1 MSQLQNLYTEHFGM
15 TGRPFSG
22 LADGDV
28 IHWGQSQ
35 VRALAALEY
44 GLMAG
49 AAFTVI
55 TGAAGAGKTSLLLH
69 LIDNADDSLKIAM
82 VTGLRRDAGSVLP
95 WILQALGEGVTGDEA
110 ETVLFTRIQDHLI
123 EEYAAGRRVVLVF
136 DEAQN
141 LSVAALDEL
150 RVLTNI
156 NTARDQL
163 VQIVLCGQPA
173 LRDVLQRPDLA
184 GLDQRV
190 AAWGHLGALTRED
203 LDGYVVTRLKA
214 AGGPADLFTG
224 AALDLVHEAA
234 QGLPRP
240 VNQLCELALVY
251 AMTGGGAKIGTDSIG
266 QVLEDGLFLPP
277 APSAATAPPGHAIP
291 REGRLRLA
299 AG

>member
-1 MSQLQNLYTEHFGM
+1 MSQLQSLYKEHFGM

-22 LADGDV
+22 LADASV
-28 IHWGQSQ
+28 IHWGKSQ
-35 VRALAALEY
+35 IRAQAALEY

-55 TGAAGAGKTSLLLH
+55 TGAAGSGKTSLLLN
-69 LIDNADDSLKIAM
+69 LVENADASVRVAM

-95 WILQALGEGVTGDEA
+95 WILQALGEDVTGDEA
-110 ETVLFTRIQDHLI
+110 ETALHTRVQDLLI
-123 EEYAAGRRVVLVF
+123 EDYAAGRRVALVF

-150 RVLTNI
+150 RILTNI

-173 LRDVLQRPDLA
+173 LRDLLQRPDLA
-184 GLDQRV
+184 GLSQRV
-190 AAWGHLGALTRED
+190 AAWGHLDALTRAD
-203 LDGYVVTRLKA
+203 LDGYIATRLGA
-214 AGGPADLFTG
+214 AGGARDLFTA
-224 AALDLVHEAA
+224 AALDLVHEATL
-234 QGLPRP
+234 GLPRP

-251 AMTGGGAKIGTDSIG
+251 AMTGGGAQIGTTAIR
-266 QVLEDGLFLPP
+266 QVLEDGLFMPP
-277 APSAATAPPGHAIP
+277 APSVPPAPPNPMTP